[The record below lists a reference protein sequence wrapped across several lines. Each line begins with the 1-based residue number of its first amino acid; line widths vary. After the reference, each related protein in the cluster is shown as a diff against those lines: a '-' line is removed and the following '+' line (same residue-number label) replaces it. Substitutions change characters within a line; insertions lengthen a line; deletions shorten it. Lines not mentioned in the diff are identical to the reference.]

1 MRFEIATIP
10 PETPQVKILH
20 WSKIKNLK
28 SAKVNLNTSTEVKAL
43 ENIIHKMVG
52 SCLTDN
58 GVGLAA
64 PQIGIFKQVV
74 VVRDFTPSKDEE
86 GKDRW
91 VLATTFRALAN
102 PSWTAINNDKIVSR
116 EMCLSV
122 PNVAFPIDR
131 YKAIELK
138 WDEYTIEENDSVK
151 RTEKTEL
158 LERDFAVVMQHE
170 IDHLNGI
177 SIPQRWEIQNKKRK

>member
-10 PETPQVKILH
+10 PATSKIKILH

-28 SAKVNLNTSTEVKAL
+28 SSKVILGTSTDFKSL
-43 ENIIHKMVG
+43 ENTMHRMIN
-52 SCLTDN
+52 SCLADN

-64 PQIGIFKQVV
+64 PQIGVFKQIV
-74 VVRDFTPSKDEE
+74 VVRDFTPTKDEE

-91 VLATTFRALAN
+91 VLSTTFRALVN
-102 PSWTAINNDKIVSR
+102 PSWTAVNNEKIISR

-122 PNVAFPIDR
+122 PDIAFPIDR

-138 WDEYTIEENDSVK
+138 WEDFSVDENEKLIRE
-151 RTEKTEL
+151 EKTEI